1 MSYENIRINSS
12 SDIKNLHNYDGG
24 VFFDERKK
32 RFVNMNNMDPVSM
45 ENYSS
50 IRLTVN
56 IFLNF

>member
-1 MSYENIRINSS
+1 MSYENTRVNSS
-12 SDIKNLHNYDGG
+12 SDIKHNHNYDGG

-45 ENYSS
+45 ESYSS

-56 IFLNF
+56 IFLFF